1 MINIFIADDHTLI
14 REGIKK
20 LLAQEID
27 IKLVGETSNPFEV
40 VDQIVKS
47 KCDILILDLSMPGK
61 SGLDVLKEIKI
72 IAPHVKVLIMTMLP
86 EDQFAKR
93 TLKAGASGYITKDR
107 AGDELITA
115 IRRVADGRKYVS
127 QSLAELLV
135 DDLDGTSQKPLHE
148 ILSDREF
155 QILKM
160 MAKGISQTA
169 IADELSISIS
179 TVNTYRGR
187 IFEKLNLHSN
197 AELIHFAFQNNLNE

>member
-1 MINIFIADDHTLI
+1 MINVYIADDHPLI

-61 SGLDVLKEIKI
+61 SGLDVLKEIKVLV
-72 IAPHVKVLIMTMLP
+72 PQVKVLIMTMLP

-107 AGDELITA
+107 AGEELITA

-135 DDLDGTSQKPLHE
+135 DDLDGTSQKSPHE

-160 MAKGISQTA
+160 MANGKSQTA

-187 IFEKLNLHSN
+187 IFEKLKLHSN
-197 AELIHFAFQNNLNE
+197 AELIHFAFQNNLTE